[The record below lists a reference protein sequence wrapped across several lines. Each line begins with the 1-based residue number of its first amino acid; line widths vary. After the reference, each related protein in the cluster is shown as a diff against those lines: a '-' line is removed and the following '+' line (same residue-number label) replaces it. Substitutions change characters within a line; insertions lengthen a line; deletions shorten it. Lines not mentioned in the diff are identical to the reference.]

1 MFTGVDRWS
10 PQSTPE
16 THLMPNSSPVPRSG
30 HSGVVNRA
38 LLPSGRLAICPRSWL
53 EAPCGSA
60 SHDHSQQLVHTVLGL
75 DNVLWPFL
83 RTHMVSPGAS
93 VWLSPRV
100 CIFTPLRPKLSW
112 RFRSGQEGKQCTPRT
127 RVTGS
132 YTCVHGRNLRNAKA
146 IHTNESNYHGQTIL
160 IDKFP
165 LWVFEDQQQQ
175 ITYCSDS
182 QASPVTNSFF
192 VCLFWWCQ
200 QSSDCGVSVPG

>member
-1 MFTGVDRWS
+1 MFTDVDRRS

-30 HSGVVNRA
+30 RSGVGNRA
-38 LLPSGRLAICPRSWL
+38 LLPSGHLAICPLSWL
-53 EAPCGSA
+53 GAPCGSA
-60 SHDHSQQLVHTVLGL
+60 SHDHSQQLVHAVLGP
-75 DNVLWPFL
+75 DNVLRLFL
-83 RTHMVSPGAS
+83 RSRMVSPGAS

-112 RFRSGQEGKQCTPRT
+112 RFRGGQEGKQCTPRT

-146 IHTNESNYHGQTIL
+146 IHTNESNNRGQMIL

-165 LWVFEDQQQQ
+165 L
-175 ITYCSDS
+175 
-182 QASPVTNSFF
+182 
-192 VCLFWWCQ
+192 
-200 QSSDCGVSVPG
+200 